1 MSNFEDL
8 NNISREKFV
17 VDFARKLKLNPELK
31 KEQIK
36 LVNSQILTARDFYK
50 RLIKIDGGYEII
62 IKKFNISNKN
72 ILKRLKKI
80 SSNNKEKLIE
90 RENKKF
96 EYL

>member
-31 KEQIK
+31 KEQIR
-36 LVNSQILTARDFYK
+36 LINSQILTARDFYK